1 MFRPTEAEVVLPP
14 LGAHSPYL
22 FFCMHVQ
29 IFVGG
34 FMFRPTEAEVVL
46 PPLGG
51 S

>member
-14 LGAHSPYL
+14 LGSRQKL
-22 FFCMHVQ
+22 
-29 IFVGG
+29 IFRPTEAEVGD
-34 FMFRPTEAEVVL
+34 FIFRPTEAEVVL